1 MKKTLIAAA
10 LVAGLGLSSVVAAQD
25 ATPWVLRF
33 GVHNVDPKS
42 NSGTLAGGALS
53 AKVGSDAK
61 PTISIEY
68 MFNKNVGLWVQ
79 GALPF
84 EHEIKLNGVKAATVK
99 QLPPTVSVNY
109 HFMPDS
115 SVSPFVG
122 VGVNM
127 TTFFSTHTY
136 GPLAGTSLKVDDS
149 FGLAAHAGVD
159 FRINPSWLVTADLY
173 WINIE
178 PDVKVN
184 GSKVGSVKID
194 PLVYGLSVGYR
205 F

>member
-1 MKKTLIAAA
+1 MKNTLIAA
-10 LVAGLGLSSVVAAQD
+10 LIVAGLGISGVAVAQD
-25 ATPWVLRF
+25 AAPWILRF
-33 GVHNVDPKS
+33 GVHNVDPTS
-42 NSGTLAGGALS
+42 NNGTLAGGALTT
-53 AKVGSDAK
+53 KVQSDAK

-68 MFNKNVGLWVQ
+68 MFSRNVGLWVQ
-79 GALPF
+79 GAVPF
-84 EHEIKLNGVKAATVK
+84 EHEIELNGVKAATVK

-109 HFMPDS
+109 HFMPEG

-127 TTFFSTHTY
+127 TTFFSTRTY
-136 GPLAGTSLKVDDS
+136 GPLAGANLTVDDS

-159 FRINPSWLVTADLY
+159 FRINEAWLVTADLY